1 MPVLGKN
8 HKIGIFILLW
18 LLPISLTILNI
29 SRNYVTMSTITVG
42 ILSFILI
49 LINPKTSLLA
59 IPFFTLLSPIAG
71 FINIFSIHLL
81 LSDFLFLLLGTQAI
95 YLFLTKK
102 IIINSRG
109 LLILEVFI
117 PFVFLFSTI
126 FGIISQTLVT
136 PRPILLLGQLIIVYY
151 YTKNFAV
158 DEEGWTAILNAWV
171 AATILGSLLL
181 LHSFIIGIDLSAFEQ
196 SYNRVLAGRSPD
208 TQATFL
214 IQPRYY
220 YTTFH
225 FALGISTI
233 ILIIKFIFSPHR
245 KKIKIIIPLI
255 ILLIA
260 IIVLQNK
267 TTIFSIAGAL
277 TTFFIFYFFKSKI
290 VRKKTLL
297 LSLLF
302 ASITI
307 VFLYYLDYYNSSY
320 TQIYYWYNRL
330 FHWSSLNER
339 FVNYSYG
346 LKAWFLHPFHLL
358 YGMGPD
364 CFDGSGNY
372 GVTKQFKISGENL
385 MVGTIDSGWI
395 SYLLEMGLIGFS
407 LLLLL
412 FYNSI
417 KAVIKHINKVKFV
430 NIEQSP
436 SIYILVC
443 LFYLII
449 AFSTQMLGYTK
460 IVWLPF
466 QILVIGLFYNRYNY
480 NNLGILS

>member
-1 MPVLGKN
+1 MTVLGKN

-302 ASITI
+302 ASMIAPTDPIAVIGIFKELGVGKSLSVLIEGESLFNDGVAI
-307 VFLYYLDYYNSSY
+307 V
-320 TQIYYWYNRL
+320 L
-330 FHWSSLNER
+330 FR
-339 FVNYSYG
+339 
-346 LKAWFLHPFHLL
+346 
-358 YGMGPD
+358 
-364 CFDGSGNY
+364 
-372 GVTKQFKISGENL
+372 I
-385 MVGTIDSGWI
+385 I
-395 SYLLEMGLIGFS
+395 SYLLLRMPTC
-407 LLLLL
+407 
-412 FYNSI
+412 SI
-417 KAVIKHINKVKFV
+417 FEVGIFFPFFKK
-430 NIEQSP
+430 SP
-436 SIYILVC
+436 T
-443 LFYLII
+443 FII
-449 AFSTQMLGYTK
+449 AVVS
-460 IVWLPF
+460 ISR
-466 QILVIGLFYNRYNY
+466 I
-480 NNLGILS
+480 